1 MRWMGVVATS
11 GPAFVGWPHP
21 DACWRVGR
29 PRECCEH
36 EIRGCWDDWWTADRC
51 CDSAEEEAAVADDVC
66 VSDDPQPRPSA
77 AEPFLFLWDEKVGG
91 STFNRWLL
99 ESAAAEGYCA
109 YRNRT
114 SFFLFL
120 YTPPEISPHIQLR
133 LVLIRHL
140 PKGPARAPLASA
152 PAHVPH
158 AHA

>member
-99 ESAAAEGYCA
+99 ESAAAEGLLENTHISDFGWPNIIGAPY
-109 YRNRT
+109 
-114 SFFLFL
+114 FLKLF
-120 YTPPEISPHIQLR
+120 
-133 LVLIRHL
+133 
-140 PKGPARAPLASA
+140 GPARRADLAIVAGNFDWRAAEGLSY
-152 PAHVPH
+152 VIE
-158 AHA
+158 